1 MYVYTVIVSLACDS
15 FYRNHTTK
23 PVCVHTHCV
32 CVCRC
37 PMPDSELFISRPCL
51 EQTLTYTAF
60 PSASVPRVK
69 MPREALTLPS

>member
-1 MYVYTVIVSLACDS
+1 
-15 FYRNHTTK
+15 
-23 PVCVHTHCV
+23 
-32 CVCRC
+32 
-37 PMPDSELFISRPCL
+37 MPDSELFISRPCL